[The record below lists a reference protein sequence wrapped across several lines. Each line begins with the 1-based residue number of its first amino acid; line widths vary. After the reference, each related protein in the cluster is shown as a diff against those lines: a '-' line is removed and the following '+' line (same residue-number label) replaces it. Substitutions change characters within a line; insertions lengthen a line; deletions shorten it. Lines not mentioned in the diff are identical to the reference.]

1 MKLAFIGTGKI
12 VHDALGA
19 VKDEAQIEKTAIF
32 ARPHSL
38 EKAQALA
45 KEHGIAEVWTD
56 YDELLEK
63 TQADTVYIGL
73 INSAHYPYAKKALQQ
88 GKHVILEKPF
98 TPFLEEA
105 EELLRLAEEKDL
117 CIFEAITV
125 LHSDMIKE
133 MEKNLPK
140 LGKLRM
146 ALCNYS
152 QYSSRYD
159 DYRQGKAAHAFDPAY
174 YGGALY
180 DINVYNLHYCATL
193 LGSPKEV
200 SYHAN
205 LGFNGIDTSGTLVLT
220 YPGFCAVCT
229 GAKDSDSPCY
239 IQIQGED
246 GWMRLEGKPNSPS
259 KLVTVYVNKEDS
271 TLTKDASGAMV
282 RSTLTETY
290 EPQPVPHRM
299 TPEFRNF
306 AAIIDGKTPEHRKE
320 YQKLSE
326 ETLEVVRVLELARK
340 SAGIE
345 FPETP
350 AD

>member
-12 VHDALGA
+12 IHDALGA
-19 VKDEAQIEKTAIF
+19 VKDEAQIEKTAVY

-38 EKAQALA
+38 AKAQALA
-45 KEHGIAEVWTD
+45 KEYGIGEVWTD
-56 YDELLEK
+56 YDELLQK
-63 TQADTVYIGL
+63 TTADTVYIGL

-98 TPFLEEA
+98 TPFLKEA

-125 LHSDMIKE
+125 LHSDMIRE

-140 LGKLRM
+140 LGTLRM

-159 DYRQGKAAHAFDPAY
+159 EYLQGKAAHAFDPEY

-180 DINVYNLHYCATL
+180 DINVYNIHYCATL
-193 LGSPKEV
+193 LGRPEKI
-200 SYHAN
+200 SYHPN
-205 LGFNGIDTSGTLVLT
+205 LGFNGVDTSGSLVLS
-220 YPGFCAVCT
+220 YPGFSAVCT

-239 IQIQGED
+239 IQLQGEK

-259 KLVTVYVNKEDS
+259 KLVTVYVNENDD
-271 TLTKDASGAMV
+271 TLVKDASGAMV

-299 TPEFRNF
+299 TPEFRDF
-306 AAIIDGKTPEHRKE
+306 AAIIDGKSPEHRQE
-320 YQKLSE
+320 YQKLSQ
-326 ETLEVVRVLELARK
+326 ETLEVVRILEQARE
-340 SAGIE
+340 SAGIV
-345 FPETP
+345 FPETTVS
-350 AD
+350 